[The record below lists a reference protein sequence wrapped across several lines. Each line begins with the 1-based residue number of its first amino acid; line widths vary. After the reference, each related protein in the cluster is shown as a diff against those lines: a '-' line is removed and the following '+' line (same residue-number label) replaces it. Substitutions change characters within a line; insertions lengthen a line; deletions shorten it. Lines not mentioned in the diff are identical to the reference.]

1 MTTNL
6 RNLTNAELLL
16 QIVSAERAC
25 PTCHGYGGM
34 SSQDL
39 VGIHG
44 NKPMYPCEFCT
55 NTGEVPILDPKLMR
69 LPCIGQHPYP
79 CYIPNRHEHVCEDCQ
94 GRTWVPNPDAWD
106 MKKALHL
113 ADFDLS
119 EGNAYRIN
127 MPWGAGCWKRGLQPS
142 EPVWDADPK
151 RARLLAVAAA
161 LVAASN

>member
-1 MTTNL
+1 MTTDL
-6 RNLTNAELLL
+6 STLTNADLLL
-16 QIVSAERAC
+16 QIVAAKKISCGYNGDLFTRCSCEEGDC
-25 PTCHGYGGM
+25 PCHSIGFKE
-34 SSQDL
+34 
-39 VGIHG
+39 VHG
-44 NKPMYPCEFCT
+44 K
-55 NTGEVPILDPKLMR
+55 VPILDPKLMR